1 MSTGNVV
8 TNVTAG
14 KPKATG
20 AVYVAPIT
28 ATAPTNATSALTDD
42 YKCLGF
48 VSDDGVTNSGEMESE
63 NIKAWG
69 GQNVLTTSSSTDDTF
84 KFKLIEA
91 LNKDVLKFI
100 YGSSNVSGELTE
112 GNGIAVGV
120 QGYSQEDTIVVID
133 MVMRNNAVRRV
144 VIPSATISE
153 VGEITYKDSEAV
165 GYEVTL
171 ACAADTNGKTHY
183 EYTYRAPSGQTGTT
197 GG

>member
-14 KPKATG
+14 KPKTTG
-20 AVYVAPIT
+20 AVFRAPIGT
-28 ATAPTNATSALTDD
+28 TIPTNATSALDAAFV
-42 YKCLGF
+42 CLGF
-48 VSDDGVTNSGEMESE
+48 CSDNGVTNSGEMESE

-100 YGSSNVSGELTE
+100 YGDSNVSGELSD

-120 QGYSQEDTIVVID
+120 QGYSQDDNIIVID
-133 MVMRNNAVRRV
+133 MIMRNNAVRRV

-153 VGEITYKDSEAV
+153 VGEIVYNDSEAV
-165 GYEVTL
+165 GYDITL
-171 ACAADTNGKTHY
+171 ACAADSNGKTHY
-183 EYTYRAPSGQTGTT
+183 EYSYRPNGQTGIT

>member
-14 KPKATG
+14 KPKTTG
-20 AVYVAPIT
+20 AVFRAPIGT
-28 ATAPTNATSALTDD
+28 TIPTNATSALDAAFV
-42 YKCLGF
+42 CLGF
-48 VSDDGVTNSGEMESE
+48 CSDDGVTNSGEMESE

-100 YGSSNVSGELTE
+100 YGDSNVSGELSE

-120 QGYSQEDTIVVID
+120 QGYSQDDNIIVID
-133 MVMRNNAVRRV
+133 MIMRNNAVRRV

-153 VGEITYKDSEAV
+153 VGEIVYNDSEAV
-165 GYEVTL
+165 GYDITL
-171 ACAADTNGKTHY
+171 ACAADSNGKTHY
-183 EYTYRAPSGQTGTT
+183 EYSYRPTGQTGIT

>member
-1 MSTGNVV
+1 MGNTV

-20 AVYVAPIT
+20 AVYRAPLT
-28 ATAPTNATSALTDD
+28 ATIPTDPTTALSGD
-42 YKCLGF
+42 YVCLGF
-48 VSDDGVTNSGEMESE
+48 CSDDGVTNSGTMNSE

-100 YGSSNVSGELTE
+100 YGDSNVSGSLSS
-112 GNGIAVGV
+112 GSGIAVGV
-120 QGYSQEDTIVVID
+120 NGYSQDDSIIVID
-133 MVMRNNAVRRV
+133 MIMRNNAVRRI

-153 VGEITYKDSEAV
+153 VGEIAYKDSEVV
-165 GYEVTL
+165 GYDVTL
-171 ACAADTNGKTHY
+171 SCAADSSGKTHY
-183 EYTYRAPSGQTGTT
+183 EYTYRAPGGQTGA
-197 GG
+197 

>member
-1 MSTGNVV
+1 MSNTI

-14 KPKATG
+14 KPKTTG
-20 AVYVAPIT
+20 AVYRAPIS
-28 ATAPTNATSALTDD
+28 ATAPTNATSPLSGEFV
-42 YKCLGF
+42 CLGF
-48 VSDDGVTNSGEMESE
+48 CSEDGVTNTGSMNSE

-100 YGSSNVSGELTE
+100 YGTNNVSGELTT
-112 GNGIAVGV
+112 GTGITVGV
-120 QGYSQEDTIVVID
+120 NGYSQEDSIIVID
-133 MVMRNNAVRRV
+133 MIMRNNAVRRI

-153 VGEITYKDSEAV
+153 VGEIAYKDSEAV
-165 GYEVTL
+165 GYDITL

-183 EYTYRAPSGQTGTT
+183 EYTYRNPNGQTGTT

>member
-1 MSTGNVV
+1 MSSGNTV

-20 AVYVAPIT
+20 AVYRAPIT
-28 ATAPTNATSALTDD
+28 ATAPTDPTSALSGDFV
-42 YKCLGF
+42 CLGF
-48 VSDDGVTNSGEMESE
+48 CSDDGVTNSGTMNSE

-100 YGSSNVSGELTE
+100 YGSANVNGDLTT
-112 GNGIAVGV
+112 GTGISVGV
-120 QGYSQEDTIVVID
+120 NGYSQDDSIIVID
-133 MVMRNNAVRRV
+133 MVMRNNAVKRI

-165 GYEVTL
+165 GYDVTL
-171 ACAADTNGKTHY
+171 ACAADAYGKTHY
-183 EYTYRAPSGQTGTT
+183 EYTYRNPNGQTGA
-197 GG
+197 

>member
-8 TNVTAG
+8 SNVTAG

-28 ATAPTNATSALTDD
+28 ATIPTTASATLSSD

-48 VSDDGVTNSGEMESE
+48 CSDDGVTNSGEMESE

-100 YGSSNVSGELTE
+100 YGSANVSGELSE
-112 GNGIAVGV
+112 GNGITVGV
-120 QGYSQEDTIVVID
+120 QGYSQDDNIVVID
-133 MVMRNNAVRRV
+133 MVMRNNAIRRI

-165 GYEVTL
+165 GYDVTL
-171 ACAADTNGKTHY
+171 ACAADSNGKTHY
-183 EYTYRAPSGQTGTT
+183 EYTYRAPGGQTGV
-197 GG
+197 